1 MEKFA
6 YIEIKAILFGVDES
20 IIGRLEI
27 GNNYKIE
34 KDTLINPVLKQQ
46 FDYTSLGLRRIYE
59 TAKLNEHLD
68 VAILTKTIKKDLCKN
83 TVDESYIFE
92 IIETIEKE
100 EKEYIDEKMRIIRL
114 YNENGFNI
122 KELLIDISVIEN
134 GEKSYSINSKIPF
147 PDKILNDTAKLKILN
162 SEEAVKINNFIRK
175 TNLNFIEY
183 KFNPELLSSAC
194 FLYDQ
199 SYYAPV
205 KTIRFMVCIIGLE
218 SLLVNSNTE
227 LSYRLSR
234 NCAMLLSNDA
244 KEYIELYKK
253 IHELYNKRSKFVH
266 TGVEKNLENIDI
278 IMARNILRKTIFKI
292 MEKNVSK
299 EQLMQELEL
308 KGYNI

>member
-205 KTIRFMVCIIGLE
+205 ETIRFMVCIIGLE

-299 EQLMQELEL
+299 EQLMQELDL